1 MEILLAES
9 LGFCMGVKRAVD
21 LALKAVEKSDSSGV
35 STLGPLIHNA
45 QETARLETLGIH
57 QADADSLPDGG
68 TVVIRAHGVAP
79 QVYDSL
85 KERGLKVMDGTCP
98 YVHYSQRKA
107 MELRAEGYQVV
118 IAGDRNHAEVVGIL
132 GYINSDAIVVKS
144 VEEAAELPQ
153 LDRIGTIAQTTLSVA
168 KYAAIID
175 ELRKR
180 SREIKVCETICDA
193 TVENQISIK
202 ELASA
207 VDIVFVIGGRHS
219 ANSNKLVEQS
229 RFKCSRSFLIE
240 TPDEI
245 TEDQIEGVEKVGVSA
260 GASTPDWM
268 IRDVVKRL
276 RELER
281 QRDCGVPIS
290 AYAPKA
296 DKDLENPV

>member
-35 STLGPLIHNA
+35 ATLGPLIHNA

-107 MELRAEGYQVV
+107 MELRAEGYTVV

-132 GYINSDAIVVKS
+132 GYIDSDAIVVKS
-144 VEEAAELPQ
+144 VEEAAALPH

-168 KYAAIID
+168 KYAAIIE

-180 SREIKVCETICDA
+180 SGEIKVCETICDA

-219 ANSNKLVEQS
+219 ANSNKLVEQAH
-229 RFKCSRSFLIE
+229 FKCSRSFLIE

-245 TEDQIEGVEKVGVSA
+245 TEDQIQGVEKVGVSA

-281 QRDCGVPIS
+281 QRDYGVPIS